1 MTHKIWFKGCA
12 LTLLTLALAACGS
25 GGDDVAGGGEGGAG
39 GGQDAFFS
47 VVKALVAVNPD
58 TAEPREI
65 DSITVTS
72 PENSEPVNLD
82 S

>member
-1 MTHKIWFKGCA
+1 MTHKILFKGCA
-12 LTLLTLALAACGS
+12 LTLLTMALAACGS

-47 VVKALVAVNPD
+47 VVKALVATSPD
-58 TAEPREI
+58 TAESREI